1 MNMPNA
7 SEQVAFEHHVQ
18 RHIAHDLAAQPLISA
33 RRKRLKDRIMGALV
47 AKPDSLILQSNADF
61 ISIFPGVSV
70 RKLQDQGGSMMAVWK
85 LARGARIPKHGHIS
99 DEACFVLDGQLE
111 HAGRLLQKGD
121 FLCAA
126 AGEDQ
131 LPILALWPSLLL
143 IRGESR
149 F

>member
-1 MNMPNA
+1 MNTPIA
-7 SEQVAFEHHVQ
+7 TVQLAFETHVQ
-18 RHIAHDLAAQPLISA
+18 QHIANDLAPQPLASA
-33 RRKRLKDRIMGALV
+33 RRIRLKNRIMSVLV
-47 AKPDSLILQSNADF
+47 PKPDALILHSDADF
-61 ISIFPGVSV
+61 ITIFPGVAV
-70 RKLQDQGGSMMAVWK
+70 RKLQDQGGSMIALWQ
-85 LARGARIPKHGHIS
+85 LAQGARIPEHGHIS
-99 DEACFVLDGQLE
+99 DEACLILDGQLE

-131 LPILALWPSLLL
+131 LPIVALCPSLLL

>member
-1 MNMPNA
+1 MNTPIA
-7 SEQVAFEHHVQ
+7 AAQLAFETHVQ
-18 RHIAHDLAAQPLISA
+18 QHIANDLAAQPLASA
-33 RRKRLKDRIMGALV
+33 RRVRLKNRIMSVLV
-47 AKPDSLILQSNADF
+47 PKPDALILHSDADF
-61 ISIFPGVSV
+61 ITIFPGVAV
-70 RKLQDQGGSMMAVWK
+70 RKLQDQGGSMIALWQ
-85 LARGARIPKHGHIS
+85 LAQGARIPEHGHIS
-99 DEACFVLDGQLE
+99 DEACLILDGQLE

-131 LPILALWPSLLL
+131 LPIVALCPSLLL